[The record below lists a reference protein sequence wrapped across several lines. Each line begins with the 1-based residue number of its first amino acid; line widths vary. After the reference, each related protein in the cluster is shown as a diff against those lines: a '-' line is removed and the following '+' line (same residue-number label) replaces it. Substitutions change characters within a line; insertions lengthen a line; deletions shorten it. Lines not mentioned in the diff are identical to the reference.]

1 MVVSYVILVLTILSM
16 DLRIS
21 QAPSRV
27 IFQETTIA
35 DYHQHWMI
43 QFSRVYSDE
52 SEKQMRLKIF
62 KKNSEFIENF
72 NNKRNQSYKLG
83 VNEFTDLTDEEFLAT
98 NTGLSDINVI
108 SPSVTMLPWNWNV
121 SQVGE
126 SKGWRKEG
134 VVTPVKKQGGCVIN
148 IWGWCLLGVLD
159 DYSGGRSNKDFR
171 RKPSITV
178 RTATYRL

>member
-1 MVVSYVILVLTILSM
+1 M

-134 VVTPVKKQGGCVIN
+134 VVTPVKKQGGC
-148 IWGWCLLGVLD
+148 GKLLYGL
-159 DYSGGRSNKDFR
+159 
-171 RKPSITV
+171 V
-178 RTATYRL
+178 RM